1 MYSPNKIVRGVRFLN
16 RNAPFAKARSRDLDF
31 MYTFNKWPNL
41 WAIDQSLPEKHC
53 FLLAFLV
60 LSLTVV
66 MELSQRVKA
75 KHREIVTFR
84 NFISYHF
91 LQAGNP
97 FGPSYLLVLELWFL
111 PEWYFLHGYLYI
123 FYLCISFYESLLQT
137 NIRNYF

>member
-1 MYSPNKIVRGVRFLN
+1 MGAFYCTVYSWKHKDYLETFPSIKKLTIPDIEGNIMYSPNKIVRGVRFLT

-66 MELSQRVKA
+66 MELS
-75 KHREIVTFR
+75 
-84 NFISYHF
+84 
-91 LQAGNP
+91 
-97 FGPSYLLVLELWFL
+97 
-111 PEWYFLHGYLYI
+111 
-123 FYLCISFYESLLQT
+123 
-137 NIRNYF
+137 